1 MTFDDAIQE
10 IYDLAV
16 LKEYQTL
23 EEDTWWNSNS
33 QVVNLLEELRETYAP
48 TIEMTEL
55 QKHQL
60 LAFKEIQ
67 AGFSTFM
74 FKQGAGEV
82 PAFEDFI
89 TTDREAELMY
99 AWLHPETIT
108 LID

>member
-1 MTFDDAIQE
+1 MKFDDAIQE

-16 LKEYQTL
+16 FKEAQVL
-23 EEDTWWNSNS
+23 EDDPWWNSNS
-33 QVVNLLEELRETYAP
+33 QAVNLLEELRETYAP
-48 TIEMTEL
+48 PIKMTKL
-55 QKHQL
+55 QESQL

-99 AWLHPETIT
+99 AWLHPEAIT